1 MAFITD
7 PIADMIVRIKM
18 ANSRRH
24 KTVVIPHS
32 NTKIK
37 ILEIMKRE
45 GYVSEFEVNTNGVKK
60 EIILTLKYKGNERV
74 ITDIKRISKPGLRIY
89 SEVDSIPKVLSGF
102 GIAIISTSKGIIT
115 DKEARKANIGG
126 EVLAYVW

>member
-18 ANSRRH
+18 ANSRKH
-24 KTVVIPHS
+24 KTVMIPHS

-74 ITDIKRISKPGLRIY
+74 ITDIKRISKPGLRVY
-89 SEVDSIPKVLSGF
+89 SEVESIPKVLSGF

-126 EVLAYVW
+126 EVLAYV

>member
-24 KTVVIPHS
+24 KKVSIPHS

-37 ILEIMKRE
+37 ILEIMQRE
-45 GYVSEFEVNTNGVKK
+45 GYVGEFEVNTDGVKK

-74 ITDIKRISKPGLRIY
+74 ITDIKRISKPGLRVY

>member
-18 ANSRRH
+18 ANARRH
-24 KTVVIPHS
+24 KKVTIPHS

-37 ILEIMKRE
+37 ILEIMQRE
-45 GYVSEFEVNTNGVKK
+45 GYIGEFEVNTDGVKK

-74 ITDIKRISKPGLRIY
+74 ITDIKRISKPGLRVY

>member
-18 ANSRRH
+18 ANSRKH
-24 KTVVIPHS
+24 KTVMIPHS

-74 ITDIKRISKPGLRIY
+74 ITDIKRISKPGLRVY
-89 SEVDSIPKVLSGF
+89 SEVESIPKVLSGF

>member
-18 ANSRRH
+18 ANSRKH
-24 KTVVIPHS
+24 KTVMIPHS

-45 GYVSEFEVNTNGVKK
+45 GYVSEFEVNANGVKK

-74 ITDIKRISKPGLRIY
+74 ITDIKRISKPGLRVY
-89 SEVDSIPKVLSGF
+89 SEVESIPKVLSGF

>member
-24 KTVVIPHS
+24 KKVSIPHS

-37 ILEIMKRE
+37 ILEIMQRE
-45 GYVSEFEVNTNGVKK
+45 GYVGEFEVNTEGVKK

>member
-24 KTVVIPHS
+24 KKVSIPHS

-37 ILEIMKRE
+37 ILEIMHRE
-45 GYVSEFEVNTNGVKK
+45 GYVGEFEVNTDGVKK

-74 ITDIKRISKPGLRIY
+74 ITDIKRISKPGLRVY

>member
-24 KTVVIPHS
+24 KTVMIPHS

-45 GYVSEFEVNTNGVKK
+45 GYVGEFEVNTSGVKK

-74 ITDIKRISKPGLRIY
+74 ITDIKRISKPGLRVY

>member
-18 ANSRRH
+18 ANSRKH
-24 KTVVIPHS
+24 KTVMIPHS

-45 GYVSEFEVNTNGVKK
+45 GYVSEFEINTNGVKK

-74 ITDIKRISKPGLRIY
+74 ITDIKRISKPGLRVY
-89 SEVDSIPKVLSGF
+89 SEVESIPKVLSGF